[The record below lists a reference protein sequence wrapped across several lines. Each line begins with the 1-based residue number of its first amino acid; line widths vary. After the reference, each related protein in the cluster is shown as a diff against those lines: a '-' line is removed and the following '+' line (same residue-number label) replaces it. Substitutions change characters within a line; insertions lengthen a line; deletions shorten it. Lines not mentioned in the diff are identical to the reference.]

1 MKNKILKQTI
11 KTVMG
16 TIKIELDLPEFDNNL
31 DINISLKK
39 DNDGVMKVCP
49 SWTTTPIPANPYPYV
64 DPNITTGPYCDS
76 SENVTIGGAASGN
89 VTVTM
94 GNSESNPIAESKKAS
109 TTAKKKSSGNLM
121 ESDLF

>member
-1 MKNKILKQTI
+1 
-11 KTVMG
+11 MG

-49 SWTTTPIPANPYPYV
+49 SWTTTPIPTTNPYPYV
-64 DPNITTGPYCDS
+64 DPDITGPYCNS
-76 SENVTIGGAASGN
+76 NEHVTISGPASGN

>member
-49 SWTTTPIPANPYPYV
+49 SWTTTPTPTTDPYPYV
-64 DPNITTGPYCDS
+64 APNITGPYCNS
-76 SENVTIGGAASGN
+76 NEHVTISGPASGN

>member
-1 MKNKILKQTI
+1 
-11 KTVMG
+11 MG
-16 TIKIELDLPEFDNNL
+16 TIKLELDIPEFENTL

-39 DNDGVMKVCP
+39 DSEGVMKVCP

-64 DPNITTGPYCDS
+64 DPNITGPYCNS
-76 SENVTIGGAASGN
+76 NEHVTISGPASGN

-94 GNSESNPIAESKKAS
+94 ENSELKPVAESKKAS

-121 ESDLF
+121 NSDLF

>member
-16 TIKIELDLPEFDNNL
+16 TIKIELDLPGFDNNL

-49 SWTTTPIPANPYPYV
+49 SWTTTPIPTTTNPYPYV
-64 DPNITTGPYCDS
+64 DPDIIHILLTLLQMLLDLIVI
-76 SENVTIGGAASGN
+76 VTN
-89 VTVTM
+89 M
-94 GNSESNPIAESKKAS
+94 
-109 TTAKKKSSGNLM
+109 
-121 ESDLF
+121 